1 MAAEG
6 EAAASGTGVVVAADE
21 AATSGT
27 EVVVAADE
35 PAVSATEAAAQAA
48 LEKLAAELGE
58 DLLDSHV
65 KSTGDLWVRVSA
77 DAWQRAGIVARDVLD
92 CVWFDFLSVI
102 DWLPSPFGRDMDT
115 EQDRI
120 TQGAPARELGEIQH
134 GYAGGETR
142 LQVFARVATVRS
154 NLGVATAHS
163 SQGVAG
169 SSNGSGAAGPSAPVS
184 LILKA
189 DLADD
194 NPMVDS
200 WISVFAGA
208 DWHEREAWEMFG
220 VVFTGHPDLR
230 HIYLPG
236 EFEGHPMRKDF
247 PLLARRVKPWPGIVD
262 VELMPGNEDAAEDE
276 DAIAP

>member
-1 MAAEG
+1 MAAPDETD
-6 EAAASGTGVVVAADE
+6 ASGQATASADE
-21 AATSGT
+21 AAAAGT
-27 EVVVAADE
+27 GAVVALDE
-35 PAVSATEAAAQAA
+35 TDVSANQAAARTA
-48 LEKLAAELGE
+48 LGKLAAELGE
-58 DLLDSHV
+58 DLLDSYL
-65 KSTGDLWVRVSA
+65 KPTGDLWVRVTA
-77 DAWQRAGIVARDVLD
+77 EAWQRAAIAARDVLG

-115 EQDRI
+115 EQDRVA
-120 TQGAPARELGEIQH
+120 QGVPARELGEIQH

-142 LQVFARVATVRS
+142 LQVFARVATARS
-154 NLGVATAHS
+154 SLEAAAS
-163 SQGVAG
+163 SSDNAASG
-169 SSNGSGAAGPSAPVS
+169 SVNSNHLAAPAAPLS

-194 NPMVDS
+194 NPVVDS

-220 VVFTGHPDLR
+220 VVFAGHPDLR
-230 HIYLPG
+230 HIYLPS

-262 VELMPGNEDAAEDE
+262 VELMPGDDTPAEDE
-276 DAIAP
+276 DVAVP